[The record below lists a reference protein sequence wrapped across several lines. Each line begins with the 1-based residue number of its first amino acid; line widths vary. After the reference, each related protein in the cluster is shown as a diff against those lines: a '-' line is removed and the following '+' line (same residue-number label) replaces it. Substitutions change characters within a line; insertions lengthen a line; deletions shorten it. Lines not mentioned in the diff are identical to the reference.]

1 MCLKYPTNVVVLFA
15 SPLSD
20 GLRPANPTAYNLC
33 PILTLVILAM
43 PAVGKVAI
51 KAAVADVGARD
62 VF

>member
-43 PAVGKVAI
+43 PAVGKVTI
-51 KAAVADVGARD
+51 KAVEMSRNVAKR
-62 VF
+62 